1 VPMTI
6 VTFYTLR
13 PELRAEAMSM
23 YHLLRNFGSSLFI
36 SIAVAEIVR
45 ATGSNYARMVEVMS
59 PYNKLWGM
67 PGSSGAW
74 SIESVEGMA
83 KFSREI
89 TRQAV
94 LLGNVNAFWLYSM
107 VAFVAIPL
115 CLLAR
120 LPKEKP
126 EED

>member
-1 VPMTI
+1 MP
-6 VTFYTLR
+6 
-13 PELRAEAMSM
+13 
-23 YHLLRNFGSSLFI
+23 G
-36 SIAVAEIVR
+36 
-45 ATGSNYARMVEVMS
+45 MVEYMS

-74 SIESVEGMA
+74 SIESIESMA

-94 LLGNVNAFWLYSM
+94 LLGNINAFLMFSI
-107 VAFVAIPL
+107 VAFAAIPL

-120 LPKEKP
+120 LPKRA
-126 EED
+126 